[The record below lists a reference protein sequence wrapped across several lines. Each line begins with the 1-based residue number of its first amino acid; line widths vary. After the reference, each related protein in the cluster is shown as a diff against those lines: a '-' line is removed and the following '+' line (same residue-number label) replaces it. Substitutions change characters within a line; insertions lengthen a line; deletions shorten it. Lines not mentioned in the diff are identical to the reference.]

1 VSGND
6 GTVWYLRIQED
17 DLGDAVLLGLE
28 GRVYNATSGDLAR
41 ALERFCAGNRRAVL
55 LDLSAV
61 DYINGQGLS
70 LVQAMADRLR
80 MEHRE
85 LVVFG
90 LSPVMETAFDLSGAL
105 AHVAVEPSRDAALKR
120 VGAKP
125 LRP

>member
-1 VSGND
+1 MSGND

-17 DLGDAVLLGLE
+17 VLSDALFLRVE
-28 GRVYNATSGDLAR
+28 GRVFNATTGDVAR
-41 ALERFCAGNRRAVL
+41 ALDQFCTGNRRALV

-70 LVQAMADRLR
+70 LVQSTAERLR

-90 LSPVMETAFDLSGAL
+90 LCPVVETAFDLSGAL
-105 AHVAVEPSRDAALKR
+105 ARVTVERSRDAALAR
-120 VGAKP
+120 LG
-125 LRP
+125 L